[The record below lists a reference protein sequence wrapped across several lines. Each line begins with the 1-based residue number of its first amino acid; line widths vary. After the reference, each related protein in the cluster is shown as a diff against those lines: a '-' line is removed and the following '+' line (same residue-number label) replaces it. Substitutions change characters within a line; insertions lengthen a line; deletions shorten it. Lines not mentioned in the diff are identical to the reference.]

1 MPLIDRYILRQ
12 VGETFL
18 LGLGLFTSIVL
29 LPQVFFVARL
39 ASETHIGLRTNLE
52 LLVLKAPFLIGTYS
66 LPFATLFAV
75 LLAFGRLS
83 DRNEVT
89 ALRTSG
95 WSLARVAAPV
105 VAAGVAVTLMTLMIN
120 EFVVPK
126 TETRYRTTLSE
137 VFRAPS
143 PQIQH
148 NVLFRERVDDL
159 ESVFYAREL
168 NPQSGT
174 MTGVVISQFRDDR
187 LLLRVIEAKAARYEE
202 GGWWVLQGG
211 TIYLVRTGVQSTFD
225 EIRVRMKRA
234 PRQIAPPRRDPYE
247 MTIREL
253 RQQIA
258 ALRAAGEGAVRHMV
272 ALQAKMALP
281 TSSVIFALLAVP
293 LGLRPH
299 RSGRSIGFGLTVVV
313 LLCYYVM
320 ISITLTL
327 GESGRI
333 AAFWAAW
340 TPNLLVAATGLYL
353 LWRSR

>member
-18 LGLGLFTSIVL
+18 IGLGLFTAIVL
-29 LPQVFFVARL
+29 LPHVFFLARL
-39 ASETHIGLRTNLE
+39 ASETQLSLPQNLQ
-52 LLVLKAPFLIGTYS
+52 LLVLKIPFLIGTYS

-120 EFVVPK
+120 EFVAPN
-126 TETRYRTTLSE
+126 TEMRYRTTLGE
-137 VFRAPS
+137 VVRPAS
-143 PQIQH
+143 RQIQH
-148 NVLFRERVDDL
+148 NVLFREQVDDL
-159 ESVFYAREL
+159 DSVFYAREL

-174 MTGVVISQFRDDR
+174 MTGVVINQFRDDR

-211 TIYLVRTGVQSTFD
+211 TIHLVRTGVQSTFD
-225 EIRVRMKRA
+225 EIRIRMKRA
-234 PRQIAPPRRDPYE
+234 PRQISPPRRDPYE

-258 ALRAAGEGAVRHMV
+258 ALRAAGEVVLRHLV
-272 ALQAKMALP
+272 ALQAKVALP

-320 ISITLTL
+320 FSVTLTL
-327 GESGRI
+327 GESGRL

-340 TPNLLVAATGLYL
+340 TPNLVVAATGVYL
-353 LWRSR
+353 LWRTR

>member
-1 MPLIDRYILRQ
+1 MRLIDRYILRQ
-12 VGETFL
+12 VGESFL
-18 LGLGLFTSIVL
+18 LGVAAFTSVVL
-29 LPQVFFVARL
+29 LPHVFFLARL
-39 ASETHIGLRTNLE
+39 ASETQVSLRTNLQ
-52 LLVLKAPFLIGTYS
+52 LLVLRVPFLVGTYS

-95 WSLARVAAPV
+95 WSLMRVAAPV
-105 VAAGVAVTLMTLMIN
+105 LAAGIAVTLATLVIN
-120 EFVVPK
+120 EFVVPN
-126 TETRYRTTLSE
+126 TEGRYRSMLNE
-137 VFRAPS
+137 VVRAPS
-143 PQIQH
+143 RQIQY
-148 NVLFRERVDDL
+148 NVLFREPVDDL
-159 ESVFYAREL
+159 DSVFYAREL

-187 LLLRVIEAKAARYEE
+187 LLRVVEAAVARYEE
-202 GGWWVLQGG
+202 GGWWVLQRG
-211 TIYLVRTGVQSTFD
+211 TIHLVRTGVQSTFD

-253 RQQIA
+253 RVQIA
-258 ALRAAGEGAVRHMV
+258 ALRAAGEGATRHLV
-272 ALQAKMALP
+272 AFHSKMALP

-299 RSGRSIGFGLTVVV
+299 RSGRSIGFGMTVVV
-313 LLCYYVM
+313 LLSYYVM

-340 TPNLLVAATGLYL
+340 TPNLVVAATGAYL
-353 LWRSR
+353 LWRSQ

>member
-18 LGLGLFTSIVL
+18 LGLGLFTALVL
-29 LPQVFFVARL
+29 LPHVFFLARL
-39 ASETHIGLRTNLE
+39 ASETHVAVRTNLE
-52 LLVLKAPFLIGTYS
+52 LLVLRVPFLVGTYS

-105 VAAGVAVTLMTLMIN
+105 VAAGVAVTLTTLTIN
-120 EFVVPK
+120 EFLVPT
-126 TETRYRTTLSE
+126 TEARYRTTFSE
-137 VFRAPS
+137 VVRAPS
-143 PQIQH
+143 RQIQH
-148 NVLFRERVDDL
+148 NVLFREQVDDL
-159 ESVFYAREL
+159 DSVFYAREL

-174 MTGVVISQFRDDR
+174 MSGVAISQFREDR
-187 LLLRVIEAKAARYEE
+187 LLRVIEARAARYEE

-211 TIYLVRTGVQSTFD
+211 TIYLLRGGVQSTFD

-234 PRQIAPPRRDPYE
+234 PRQISPPRRDPYE

-258 ALRAAGEGAVRHMV
+258 ALRAAGEGSLRHLV
-272 ALQAKMALP
+272 ALQAKLALP

-293 LGLRPH
+293 LGLPPH
-299 RSGRSIGFGLTVVV
+299 RSGRSIGFGLTVIV

-320 ISITLTL
+320 IQITLTL
-327 GESGRI
+327 GESGRLG
-333 AAFWAAW
+333 AFWAAW
-340 TPNLLVAATGLYL
+340 TPNLLVAAIGSYL

>member
-29 LPQVFFVARL
+29 LPHVFFLARL
-39 ASETHIGLRTNLE
+39 ASETQVSLGTNLQ
-52 LLVLKAPFLIGTYS
+52 LLVLKVPFLVGTYS

-105 VAAGVAVTLMTLMIN
+105 VAAGVAVTLATLTIN
-120 EFVVPK
+120 EFLAPN
-126 TETRYRTTLSE
+126 TEMRYRTTFSE
-137 VFRAPS
+137 VVRAPS
-143 PQIQH
+143 RQIQH
-148 NVLFRERVDDL
+148 NVLFREQVDDL
-159 ESVFYAREL
+159 DSVFYAREL

-174 MTGVVISQFRDDR
+174 MNGVAISQFREDR
-187 LLLRVIEAKAARYEE
+187 LLRVIEAAAAHYEE

-211 TIYLVRTGVQSTFD
+211 TIYLLRSGVQSTFD
-225 EIRVRMKRA
+225 EIRIRMKRA

-258 ALRAAGEGAVRHMV
+258 ALGAAGEGANRHLV
-272 ALQAKMALP
+272 ALHSKLALP

-327 GESGRI
+327 GETGRI

-340 TPNLLVAATGLYL
+340 TPNLLVAATGSFL

>member
-18 LGLGLFTSIVL
+18 LGLGLFTAIVL
-29 LPQVFFVARL
+29 LPHVFFLSRL
-39 ASETHIGLRTNLE
+39 ASETQVTLRTNLQ
-52 LLVLKAPFLIGTYS
+52 LLVLRIPFLVGTYS

-105 VAAGVAVTLMTLMIN
+105 VAAGVAVTLINLTIN
-120 EFVVPK
+120 EFVAPL
-126 TETRYRTTLSE
+126 TETRYRNTISD
-137 VFRAPS
+137 VVRGPS
-143 PQIQH
+143 RQIQRD
-148 NVLFRERVDDL
+148 VLFRERVDDL
-159 ESVFYAREL
+159 DSVFYTREL
-168 NPQSGT
+168 DPQSGT
-174 MTGVVISQFRDDR
+174 MSGVVINQFRDDTT
-187 LLLRVIEAKAARYEE
+187 LLRVIEARAARYEE

-258 ALRAAGEGAVRHMV
+258 ALGAAGEGALRHMV
-272 ALQAKMALP
+272 ALHSKMALP
-281 TSSVIFALLAVP
+281 TSSMIFALLAVP

-333 AAFWAAW
+333 APFWAAW
-340 TPNLLVAATGLYL
+340 TPNLLVAATGSYL